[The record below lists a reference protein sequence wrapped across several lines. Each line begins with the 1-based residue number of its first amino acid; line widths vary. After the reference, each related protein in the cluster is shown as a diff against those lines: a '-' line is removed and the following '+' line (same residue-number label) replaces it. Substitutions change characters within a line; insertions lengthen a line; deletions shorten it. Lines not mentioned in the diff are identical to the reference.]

1 MMEIMVMVKDMTK
14 NMDRALR
21 MARSAAART
30 KRRKTKNIISERTM
44 NLFAKLRRMRKN
56 K

>member
-30 KRRKTKNIISERTM
+30 KRRKTKSIISERTM

>member
-21 MARSAAART
+21 MARSTAARM
-30 KRRKTKNIISERTM
+30 KRRKTKDVISERTM